1 MHARSYRGLMQTH
14 GAFFF
19 LRYSANQSATSLSN
33 FFPLMYSTIF
43 VSHDGEEL
51 PGVSDARMVQ
61 IFLRIC
67 HFGLEETNVSFSIID
82 FPLCISSIFLSRRS
96 HRCYVLKLIPLK

>member
-1 MHARSYRGLMQTH
+1 
-14 GAFFF
+14 
-19 LRYSANQSATSLSN
+19 
-33 FFPLMYSTIF
+33 MYSTIF

-67 HFGLEETNVSFSIID
+67 HFGLEETNVSFSLTDCRYDGARQRESECFAATKSFSIE
-82 FPLCISSIFLSRRS
+82 PLLISFASIACGSAAR
-96 HRCYVLKLIPLK
+96 